1 MNKKKQNL
9 QTTIIFILVI
19 ALVVAYAKI
28 NSLESDIRMLKRDL
42 ANNVSSLEDRVNSI
56 YGNVDEFLK
65 QEASLLAGVEYEY
78 GELDPESKKVD
89 IQLNLIPKQIS
100 EEMVV
105 KISFDDTTVEL
116 TRNGNAFEGAIP
128 VGLFVEDEHPL
139 MTIVT
144 PEGEQTQYLEDVFIT
159 HMFPQYIPTFYHC
172 DISGEMT
179 FHSTGQYVIDGT
191 LNINCSPSEETPNAN
206 FVRYTLIT
214 ALNGQEIER
223 EDITQDVLG
232 FETYPDGVY
241 FRDGYQKTYDVK
253 QGDELI
259 IYLEAEDSL
268 GYIHRCMLHIWKQQ
282 NGAVAESTYAG
293 EVIYDSE
300 GNALYGKQ
308 FG

>member
-28 NSLESDIRMLKRDL
+28 NSLESDIKILKRDL
-42 ANNVSSLEDRVNSI
+42 ANNVSFLEDRVNSI

-172 DISGEMT
+172 DIDGEMT
-179 FHSTGQYVIDGT
+179 FHSIGQYEINGT
-191 LNINCSPSEETPNAN
+191 LNINCSPYEDTPDVH
-206 FVRYTLIT
+206 FERYTLIT
-214 ALNGQEIER
+214 ELNGEEIER

-232 FETYPDGVY
+232 FEIYPNGVFY
-241 FRDGYQKTYDVK
+241 CDEYQKTYKVK

-268 GYIHRCMLHIWKQQ
+268 GYIHRCMVHIWKQQ

-293 EVIYDSE
+293 EMIYDSE
-300 GNALYGKQ
+300 GNVLYGKQ
-308 FG
+308 FS

>member
-1 MNKKKQNL
+1 MNKKIKFL
-9 QTTIIFILVI
+9 QVYIVILTI
-19 ALVVAYAKI
+19 ALCVCIFKI
-28 NSLESDIRMLKRDL
+28 KALESSLSRLDYLL
-42 ANNVSSLEDRVNSI
+42 NNQHDRIMSEVESI
-56 YGNVDEFLK
+56 YDNVDKMLK

-78 GELDPESKKVD
+78 GELDPETKKVD

-100 EEMVV
+100 EEMTIKV
-105 KISFDDTTVEL
+105 SFDDTTVDL
-116 TRNGNAFEGAIP
+116 TRNGNSFEGLVP

>member
-1 MNKKKQNL
+1 MNKKIKFL
-9 QTTIIFILVI
+9 QVCIVILTI
-19 ALVVAYAKI
+19 ALCVCIFKI
-28 NSLESDIRMLKRDL
+28 KALESSLSRLDYLL
-42 ANNVSSLEDRVNSI
+42 NNQHDRIMSEVESI
-56 YGNVDEFLK
+56 YDNVDKMLK

-78 GELDPESKKVD
+78 GELDPETKKVD

-100 EEMVV
+100 EEMTIKV
-105 KISFDDTTVEL
+105 SFDDTTVDL
-116 TRNGNAFEGAIP
+116 TRNGNSFEGLVP

-172 DISGEMT
+172 DIDGEMT
-179 FHSTGQYVIDGT
+179 FHSIGQYEINGT
-191 LNINCSPSEETPNAN
+191 LNINCSPYEDTPDVH
-206 FVRYTLIT
+206 FERYALIT
-214 ALNGQEIER
+214 ELNGEEIER

-232 FETYPDGVY
+232 FETYPNGVFY
-241 FRDGYQKTYDVK
+241 CDEYQNTYKVK

-268 GYIHRCMLHIWKQQ
+268 GYTHRCIVHVWKQQ

-293 EVIYDSE
+293 EMIYDSE

>member
-9 QTTIIFILVI
+9 QTTIIFILVV

-28 NSLESDIRMLKRDL
+28 NSLESDIKMLKRDL

-78 GELDPESKKVD
+78 GELDPETKKVD

-116 TRNGNAFEGAIP
+116 TRNGNAFEGTIP

-179 FHSTGQYVIDGT
+179 FHSTGQYVINGT
-191 LNINCSPSEETPNAN
+191 LNINCSPYEETPNVH
-206 FVRYTLIT
+206 FERYALIT
-214 ALNGQEIER
+214 ELNGKEIGR

-232 FETYPDGVY
+232 FETYPSGVY

-268 GYIHRCMLHIWKQQ
+268 GYIHRCMVYIWKQQ

-293 EVIYDSE
+293 EVIYDNE
-300 GNALYGKQ
+300 GNVLYGKQ
-308 FG
+308 FS

>member
-1 MNKKKQNL
+1 MNKKIKFL
-9 QTTIIFILVI
+9 QVYIVILTI
-19 ALVVAYAKI
+19 ALCVCIFKI
-28 NSLESDIRMLKRDL
+28 KALESSLSRLDYLL
-42 ANNVSSLEDRVNSI
+42 NNQHDRIMSEVESI
-56 YGNVDEFLK
+56 YDNVDKMLK

-78 GELDPESKKVD
+78 GELDPETKKVD